1 MFREMRRTKQLLSG
15 EEAAEVL
22 NRCSTGILGVNGD
35 DGYPYT
41 VPINYFYKDGRIF
54 LHCAKDGHKTDS
66 IKRNDKVTF
75 CIVEEDKVIQKTF
88 STHYRSV
95 EIFGRARILTEDS
108 EKRAAL
114 EDLVQKYSPD
124 YIKEGQQE
132 IEDGFNRVCIVEIK
146 IEHMTGKVSLDIANS
161 RQ

>member
-1 MFREMRRTKQLLSG
+1 MFREMRRTKQLLSE
-15 EEAAEVL
+15 EEAVEIL

-41 VPINYFYKDGRIF
+41 VPINYFYKDGSIF

-66 IKRNDKVTF
+66 IKRDDKVTF
-75 CIVEEDKVIQKTF
+75 CIVEQDEVIQKTF
-88 STHYRSV
+88 STHYCSV

-108 EKRAAL
+108 EKQAAL
-114 EDLVQKYSPD
+114 EDLVKKYSPD

-146 IEHMTGKVSLDIANS
+146 IEHMTGKVSLDIAKS

>member
-1 MFREMRRTKQLLSG
+1 MRRTKQLLSE
-15 EEAAEVL
+15 EEAVEIL

-41 VPINYFYKDGRIF
+41 VPINYFYKDGSIF

-66 IKRNDKVTF
+66 IKRDDKVTF
-75 CIVEEDKVIQKTF
+75 CIVEPDEVIQKTF
-88 STHYRSV
+88 STHYCSV

-108 EKRAAL
+108 EKQAAL
-114 EDLVQKYSPD
+114 EDLVKKYSPD

-146 IEHMTGKVSLDIANS
+146 IEHMTGKVSLDIAKS

>member
-1 MFREMRRTKQLLSG
+1 MFREMRRTKQLLS
-15 EEAAEVL
+15 EEEVAEIL

-41 VPINYFYKDGRIF
+41 VPINYFYKDGSIF

-66 IKRNDKVTF
+66 IKRDDKVTF
-75 CIVEEDKVIQKTF
+75 CIVEQDEVIQKTF
-88 STHYRSV
+88 STHYCSV

-108 EKRAAL
+108 EKQAAL
-114 EDLVQKYSPD
+114 EDLVKKYSPD

-146 IEHMTGKVSLDIANS
+146 IEHMTGKVSLDIAKS

>member
-1 MFREMRRTKQLLSG
+1 MFREMRRTKQLLS
-15 EEAAEVL
+15 EEEVAEIL

-41 VPINYFYKDGRIF
+41 VPINYFYKDGSIF

-66 IKRNDKVTF
+66 IKRDDKVTF
-75 CIVEEDKVIQKTF
+75 CIVEQDEIIQKTF
-88 STHYRSV
+88 STHYCSV

-108 EKRAAL
+108 EKQAAL
-114 EDLVQKYSPD
+114 EDLVKKYSPD

-146 IEHMTGKVSLDIANS
+146 IEHMTGKVSLDIAKS